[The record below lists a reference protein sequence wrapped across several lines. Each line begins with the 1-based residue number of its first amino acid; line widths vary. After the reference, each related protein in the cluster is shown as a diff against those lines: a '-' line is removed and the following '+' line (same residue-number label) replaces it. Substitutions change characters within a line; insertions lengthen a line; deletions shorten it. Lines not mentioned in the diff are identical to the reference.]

1 MEEDFYKFLRDIDTS
16 KVTLSAMLEGSI
28 VFPKIP
34 LIRVEGPL
42 PGMQCEIPKAYG
54 KRNVKMLS

>member
-42 PGMQCEIPKAYG
+42 PGMQC
-54 KRNVKMLS
+54 